1 MSETSN
7 QLNPQQNSGL
17 QYPNSTKVEKTEP
30 VSPGQTATEQT
41 TNPAQATGPSSNI
54 AFHSAAIGTQTARP
68 KDYFAEQNQE
78 TLTKKQAHST
88 RIRWLLIFSCGL
100 VGVALVIGLI
110 WWIIVSVNESAPTVD
125 EKPYEE
131 MSESEQ
137 TERNVNIGQEVY
149 EAATKDAQNTGE
161 SNHSDKAAAAEVF
174 QQAANS
180 AQNTTEAN
188 VIRVSQMRYLLENGE
203 YSDILEIGQSVCED
217 TSLDLVT
224 RISCANIMALAAHEK
239 DDQTLYEYYN
249 ELQEQLI
256 DEKIRLEYPEG
267 GQDE

>member
-17 QYPNSTKVEKTEP
+17 QHPNSTKVEKTEP
-30 VSPGQTATEQT
+30 VSPGQTATTQT

-100 VGVALVIGLI
+100 VGVALAVGLI
-110 WWIIVSVNESAPTVD
+110 WWIIASINKNVPAVD

-149 EAATKDAQNTGE
+149 EASKKEAKNTGE
-161 SNHSDKAAAAEVF
+161 SNESYNASAA
-174 QQAANS
+174 
-180 AQNTTEAN
+180 
-188 VIRVSQMRYLLENGE
+188 
-203 YSDILEIGQSVCED
+203 
-217 TSLDLVT
+217 
-224 RISCANIMALAAHEK
+224 
-239 DDQTLYEYYN
+239 
-249 ELQEQLI
+249 
-256 DEKIRLEYPEG
+256 
-267 GQDE
+267 